1 MKRFPKDLQY
11 APSAGATA
19 KQLELGTACGKAK
32 HDANGRSKAT
42 RMIFAHLL
50 RHHFEKQVGVCVDV
64 ALPEQVRRFFAQLVH
79 PLFHPNA
86 APRGLRRES
95 ERSAA
100 IEEGVHEQQPERTAG
115 VLTGAISKG
124 LHTSPRS
131 PADSPAA
138 HRPDTPRN
146 LALQRTLETA

>member
-1 MKRFPKDLQY
+1 VKRFPKDLQY
-11 APSAGATA
+11 APSAGATG

-100 IEEGVHEQQPERTAG
+100 IEEGVREQQPERTA
-115 VLTGAISKG
+115 
-124 LHTSPRS
+124 SPERFRKVS
-131 PADSPAA
+131 ILRLD
-138 HRPDTPRN
+138 
-146 LALQRTLETA
+146 LQQTVQQLIVQILRGT